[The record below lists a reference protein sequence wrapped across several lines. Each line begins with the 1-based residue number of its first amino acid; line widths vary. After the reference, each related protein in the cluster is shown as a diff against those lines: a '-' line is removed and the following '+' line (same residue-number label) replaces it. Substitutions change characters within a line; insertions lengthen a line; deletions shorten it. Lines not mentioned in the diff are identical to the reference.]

1 MTSDTSFADVQKSIA
16 DVLIGALI
24 TIGLDPSDISMEV
37 SLKELDVTS
46 LEIVEIIEI
55 IREELDVEL
64 QGKDVLACVTL
75 QDMADLIDREASAI
89 TS

>member
-1 MTSDTSFADVQKSIA
+1 MTSDTSFSDVQNSTA

-24 TIGLDPSDISMEV
+24 TIGIDPSDISMEI
-37 SLKELDVTS
+37 SLTELDVSS

-55 IREELDVEL
+55 IREELDIEL

-75 QDMADLIDREASAI
+75 QDIADLVNREASVVAG
-89 TS
+89 